1 MRRRDWLVLFT
12 AYRGAPDGLDPVR
25 IQMGLVLF
33 SCSEGVPDRSKYRF
47 EPGSYGPIS
56 AGVYADL
63 DWLVGD
69 GLVAPVPVP
78 GEHWSHYKPTE
89 VTFREGERVLRRAKD
104 ENLLDA
110 ARELYEIKREVSSI
124 GFDELL
130 GRVYTEHPEFAVKSV
145 FSKSA

>member
-1 MRRRDWLVLFT
+1 MRRRDWLVLFA

-25 IQMGLVLF
+25 FQQGLFLF
-33 SCSEGVPDRSKYRF
+33 SRSSGVPERSKYQF
-47 EPGSYGPIS
+47 KPGSYGPIS

-63 DWLVGD
+63 DRLVGD

-78 GEHWSHYKPTE
+78 GKHWSHYKPTE
-89 VTFREGERVLRRAKD
+89 ATFSEGERVLRQAED

-110 ARELYEIKREVSSI
+110 ARELYEIKREVSCI

-130 GRVYTEHPEFAVKSV
+130 GRVYAEHPEFAVKSV